1 MKWLFA
7 IAALHPNHGLKLL
20 QHPGFKVRIPIE
32 EVGGKNAGNHFDVT
46 NSTEKGTGQ
55 TIGIKTCN
63 CMKSKAKWKISW
75 FKISVS
81 EKRLEKSL
89 VSRIASCTRKSL
101 VKGERFIRD

>member
-1 MKWLFA
+1 M
-7 IAALHPNHGLKLL
+7 
-20 QHPGFKVRIPIE
+20 RIPIE

-55 TIGIKTCN
+55 TIGMKTCN
-63 CMKSKAKWKISW
+63 CMKRKAKWKISW

-101 VKGERFIRD
+101 VKGERFIRE